1 MEFDVD
7 GTTVSVPDEQ
17 VSKGASTLSNYNTEI
32 DRIVDKRV
40 GEFKSTQETTYAADK
55 EALIATHTQELAD
68 AKTLATGSKNER
80 DNLLIQANEDMQTQI
95 NELKNGL
102 ASEKLEGRKSAL
114 KNDLTS
120 GLSGVNDDLVRNSLI
135 RNAMDTVIQGDDGS
149 MYFKAEG
156 GALIS
161 AGDMAKQYETTYPQH
176 FKSDQPQGLGLTGGA
191 LATGPSLLKAALGG
205 DMAAKLEYTKQHGMP
220 AYLAEVTK
228 AAVPQTL

>member
-1 MEFDVD
+1 MDFDVD

-17 VSKGASTLSNYNTEI
+17 VSKGASTLPSYNTEI

-40 GEFKSTQETTYAADK
+40 GDFKSTQETTYAADK
-55 EALIATHTQELAD
+55 ETLIATHAKELAD
-68 AKTLATGSKNER
+68 YKTLNTGSKN
-80 DNLLIQANEDMQTQI
+80 DQNNLLIQANEDMQTQI

-102 ASEKLEGRKSAL
+102 ASEKLEVRKSTL

-161 AGDMAKQYETTYPQH
+161 AVDMAKQYETTYPQH

-205 DMAAKLEYTKQHGMP
+205 DMAAKLAYSEQHGRA
-220 AYLAEVTK
+220 AYLAEVEK
-228 AAVPQTL
+228 AALQNT